1 MIQMITQPKR
11 ADSHNPGAARAQLLD
26 LTGHNPEKAL
36 DALIEHA
43 VNLSASDLFLATN
56 EQHVA
61 AQVRA
66 MGLMRVI
73 GILPLELGRK
83 VMSTLKAQAGMDL
96 NERRRPLDGRWI
108 HEMADRS
115 VDLRINMIPT
125 LHGEDFAI
133 RILDRGGS
141 LMSLEHLG
149 MFPDQLDA
157 LSGMLQSPGGMILLC
172 GPTGAG
178 KTATMYACLG
188 QLHDGNRKINTIE
201 DPIEFS
207 IDGLRQSQVNPAIGL
222 TFSELLRSVM
232 RQSPDVI
239 MVGEI
244 RDEQTAK
251 TAVHAA
257 NSGQM
262 VFATIHAPSAA
273 HAVQSMQH
281 LGANTH
287 FLSTA
292 LKGVISQRLVRTLCP
307 KCKSSFD
314 LADAPETFAEVR
326 PWLVANEGK
335 TLFAPKGCEECGN
348 EGYAGRTGV
357 FEVLTVTRAIRQLIS
372 DAQPVTALRDQM
384 VAEKMP
390 SFRQAALLK
399 VARGLTSSE
408 EVFRVIPAEHLE
420 E

>member
-1 MIQMITQPKR
+1 MTHVRNQRKTAEP
-11 ADSHNPGAARAQLLD
+11 APELPQLLD
-26 LTGHNPEKAL
+26 LTDSTPEKAVE
-36 DALIEHA
+36 ALLEHA
-43 VNLSASDLFLATN
+43 VNLGASDLFLATN

-66 MGLMRVI
+66 MGLLRLI
-73 GILPLELGRK
+73 SILPQDLGRR
-83 VMSTLKAQAGMDL
+83 VMSTLKAQSGMDL
-96 NERRRPLDGRWI
+96 IERRRPLDGRWI

-125 LHGEDFAI
+125 LYGEDFAI
-133 RILDRGGS
+133 RILDSGAS
-141 LMSLEHLG
+141 LMSLENLG
-149 MFPDQLDA
+149 MLPDQLDA
-157 LSGMLQSPGGMILLC
+157 LTGMLQSPGGMILVC

-178 KTATMYACLG
+178 KTATMYACLSY
-188 QLHDGNRKINTIE
+188 LHDGNRKINTIE
-201 DPIEFS
+201 DPIEIS
-207 IDGLRQSQVNPAIGL
+207 IDGLRQSQVNPAIDL
-222 TFSELLRSVM
+222 TFADLLRSVM

-292 LKGVISQRLVRTLCP
+292 LKGVISQRLIRTLCP
-307 KCKSSFD
+307 KCKTSFD
-314 LADAPETFAEVR
+314 LSDAPETFAEVR
-326 PWLVANEGK
+326 PWLAPNEGK
-335 TLFAPKGCEECGN
+335 LLFAPKGCPECGN

-357 FEVLTVTRAIRQLIS
+357 FEVLTVTRDIRQLIS
-372 DAQPVTALRDQM
+372 DGKPVTAVREQM

>member
-1 MIQMITQPKR
+1 MIQMLTQPKR
-11 ADSHNPGAARAQLLD
+11 AEAAPERSQLLD
-26 LTGHNPEKAL
+26 LTRATPEKAM

-43 VNLSASDLFLATN
+43 VQLGASDLFLATN

-66 MGLMRVI
+66 MGMIRPI
-73 GILPLELGRK
+73 CILPPELGKK

-108 HEMADRS
+108 HELPDRS

-133 RILDRGGS
+133 RILDRGGG
-141 LMSLEHLG
+141 LMSLAGLG
-149 MFPDQLDA
+149 LFPDQLDA
-157 LSGMLQSPGGMILLC
+157 LTGMLQSPGGMILLC

-178 KTATMYACLG
+178 KTATMYACLSH
-188 QLHDGNRKINTIE
+188 LHDGSRKINTIE
-201 DPIEFS
+201 DPIEYS
-207 IDGLRQSQVNPAIGL
+207 IDGLRQSQVNPAVGL

-244 RDEQTAK
+244 RDVETAK

-307 KCKSSFD
+307 RCKTSFD
-314 LADAPETFAEVR
+314 LTDAPETFAEVR
-326 PWLVANEGK
+326 PWLAPNEGK
-335 TLFAPKGCEECGN
+335 TLYAPKGCEECGN

-372 DAQPVTALRDQM
+372 EGQPVSALRDQM

-399 VARGLTSSE
+399 VARGETSSE

>member
-1 MIQMITQPKR
+1 MIQMIAKPKR
-11 ADSHNPGAARAQLLD
+11 TEQPVERAQLID
-26 LTGHNPEKAL
+26 LTHSTPEKAL
-36 DALIEHA
+36 DELIGHA
-43 VNLSASDLFLATN
+43 VEMSASDLFLVTN

-61 AQVRA
+61 AQVRS
-66 MGLMRVI
+66 MGMIKTVS
-73 GILPLELGRK
+73 ILPLEMGRK
-83 VMSTLKAQAGMDL
+83 VMSTLKAQSGMDL

-108 HEMADRS
+108 HEMEDRS
-115 VDLRINMIPT
+115 VDLRINTIPT

-133 RILDRGGS
+133 RILDRGGG
-141 LMSLEHLG
+141 LMSLESLG
-149 MFPDQLDA
+149 MFPDQLNA
-157 LSGMLQSPGGMILLC
+157 ITGMLQSPGGMILLC

-178 KTATMYACLG
+178 KTATLYACLSH
-188 QLHDGNRKINTIE
+188 LHDGNRKINTIE
-201 DPIEFS
+201 DPIEYS
-207 IDGLRQSQVNPAIGL
+207 IDGLRQSQVNPAIDL
-222 TFSELLRSVM
+222 SFSELLRSVM

-239 MVGEI
+239 MIGEI
-244 RDEQTAK
+244 RDPETAQ

-257 NSGQM
+257 NSGQL

-307 KCKSSFD
+307 KCKASFD

-326 PWLVANEGK
+326 PWLNGNEGR
-335 TLFAPKGCEECGN
+335 TLFAPKGCEACGM

-357 FEVLTVTRAIRQLIS
+357 FEVLTVTPAIRQLIS
-372 DAQPVTALRDQM
+372 DARPVAAIREQM

-408 EVFRVIPAEHLE
+408 EIFRVIPAEHLE

>member
-1 MIQMITQPKR
+1 MIQMIQKPQPTQEK
-11 ADSHNPGAARAQLLD
+11 SPGPSQLMD
-26 LTGHNPEKAL
+26 LEGQSPEQAME
-36 DALIEHA
+36 ALIERA
-43 VNLSASDLFLATN
+43 VDAQASDLFLVTN

-61 AQVRA
+61 VQVRA
-66 MGLMRVI
+66 MGMI
-73 GILPLELGRK
+73 HPISILSPELGRK
-83 VMSTLKAQAGMDL
+83 VMSALKAQAGMDL

-108 HEMADRS
+108 HETADRS

-133 RILDRGGS
+133 RILDRGSG
-141 LMSLEHLG
+141 LMSLERLG
-149 MFPDQLDA
+149 MFPDQYDA

-178 KTATMYACLG
+178 KSATMYACLS
-188 QLHDGNRKINTIE
+188 QLHDGQRKINTIE

-207 IDGLRQSQVNPAIGL
+207 LDGLRQSQVNPAIGL

-244 RDEQTAK
+244 RDAETAK

-257 NSGQM
+257 NSGQL

-281 LGANTH
+281 LGANAH

-307 KCKSSFD
+307 KCKSGFD
-314 LADAPETFAEVR
+314 LSDSPETFAEVR
-326 PWLVANEGK
+326 PWLRPDEGK
-335 TLFAPKGCEECGN
+335 MLYAPHGCETCGN
-348 EGYAGRTGV
+348 TGYASRTGV
-357 FEVLTVTRAIRQLIS
+357 FEILTVTPAIRQLIS
-372 DAQPVTALRDQM
+372 DSRPVTEIRGQM
-384 VAEKMP
+384 LAEKMP
-390 SFRQAALLK
+390 SFRQAALLN